1 MKMKAILLEDE
12 PLALAQMQRYAAA
25 VPFLDVIGSYPCA
38 EDALPRI
45 AEAEV
50 LFTDIGLPD
59 ISGLEL
65 VRRLEH
71 PPLVVFT
78 TAYPQYA
85 VEGFRV
91 NAVDY
96 LLKPFSQADFTQA
109 AQKVRD
115 LLMLRRSAA
124 APELLV
130 FRTAQR
136 TISVPVGAIRYIAA
150 MSEYVKVLRSDG
162 NEPVVALYRLS
173 RLEEELPPSLFMR
186 IHRSYIVALASV
198 REASRSRVVLDDGT
212 ALPVSGQYRPA
223 VEERLLSGR

>member
-65 VRRLEH
+65 VRRLAH

-91 NAVDY
+91 QAVDY
-96 LLKPFSQADFTQA
+96 LLKPFTQEDFARA
-109 AQKVRD
+109 ASRVRERFEQRRALGD
-115 LLMLRRSAA
+115 SGNLLIRTGRRT
-124 APELLV
+124 V
-130 FRTAQR
+130 FLPF
-136 TISVPVGAIRYIAA
+136 SSIRYVAG
-150 MSEYVKVLRSDG
+150 MSEYVKVFLLQGESH
-162 NEPVVALYRLS
+162 VFLHRLS
-173 RLEEELPPSLFMR
+173 RLAEQLPSERFLR
-186 IHRSYIVALASV
+186 IHRSYIVAIRQV
-198 REASRSRVVLDDGT
+198 REAGRSRVVLDDGT
-212 ALPVSGQYRPA
+212 VLPVGEHYREA
-223 VEERLLSGR
+223 VEALFL